1 MDWRY
6 CLLPASNFK
15 YECLGGKFIENAA
28 RGFGGRQTDATV
40 RGERT
45 PGFPLEDAS
54 MNRSNRREFFGDAA
68 RAGATLGAA
77 LAGAARP
84 VEAASRKMT
93 IALTPGSIGVKANQ
107 REAIELA
114 ARHGFESVEPYA
126 RELVEMSRDEIEGI
140 RDNLKKK
147 KIAWAAAALTVEFRR
162 DDKAFKDGMKAFPKQ
177 VRALERAGVE
187 RIGTWLPPRH
197 EELSYMA
204 NFKQTAR
211 RLREAAKVAGDSGM
225 RLGLEYVGTKTLWT
239 AAKYPFIHTMAETK
253 DLIAEIGLPNAGFVL
268 DSWHWWTA
276 GDSVDDLLSLKNKDV
291 VSCDLNDAPKGIP
304 VEQQIDNKRELP
316 MATGVIDVKAFLN
329 ALQKIGYDGPV
340 RAEPFNAVLNDMEN
354 EEACRTTVSA
364 MKKAFALIEK

>member
-1 MDWRY
+1 
-6 CLLPASNFK
+6 
-15 YECLGGKFIENAA
+15 
-28 RGFGGRQTDATV
+28 
-40 RGERT
+40 
-45 PGFPLEDAS
+45 
-54 MNRSNRREFFGDAA
+54 
-68 RAGATLGAA
+68 
-77 LAGAARP
+77 
-84 VEAASRKMT
+84 
-93 IALTPGSIGVKANQ
+93 
-107 REAIELA
+107 
-114 ARHGFESVEPYA
+114 
-126 RELVEMSRDEIEGI
+126 
-140 RDNLKKK
+140 
-147 KIAWAAAALTVEFRR
+147 
-162 DDKAFKDGMKAFPKQ
+162 
-177 VRALERAGVE
+177 
-187 RIGTWLPPRH
+187 
-197 EELSYMA
+197 MA